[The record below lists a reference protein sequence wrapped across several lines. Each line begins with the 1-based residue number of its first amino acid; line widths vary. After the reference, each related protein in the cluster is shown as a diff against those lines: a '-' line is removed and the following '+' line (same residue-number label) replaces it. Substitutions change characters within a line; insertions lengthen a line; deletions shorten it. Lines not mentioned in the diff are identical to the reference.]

1 MDRSPFEAIYDLCLV
16 RNSIVKIGIELVS
29 NSQKENHLADIE
41 NNIIKSCDNLSKVC
55 DELVIKNR
63 DPLVIQPAS
72 LEVAIIRK
80 KPGEELGI
88 TIHSAYYG
96 IHSVGGI
103 KEMSPAD
110 LCGKIEKGDEV
121 IQVNNRT
128 VVGWQ
133 LKSLVNILKE
143 KPKEV
148 TLLLKKRPH
157 HINPFGQVPNKRKQ
171 MNKHHAQQISTLPKS
186 LKKRRSR
193 EGEAKNSRPSLQ
205 EFVSSVPNDNLLS
218 VVGDENENV
227 SDDKDDL
234 NDDGNDTDNDVF
246 RSGSESPQYTLPVVT
261 NTQHR
266 RATVSGGSPTLS
278 RTLLIIEDSD
288 TPTRPKSFTIT
299 VSDIPQIELKDV
311 IPGDENGFSKFGD
324 KKSTAQ
330 QKRQDYKQTKSVP
343 QSMEYG
349 EKKSTVE
356 STKPDTSSTL
366 QNLKKTV
373 ALLEVP
379 SHFQTQPRCVVDDS
393 MEDLDD
399 QWNPNEMSI
408 SSSQETLTELTAKIS
423 ILTSSMSENDVTDK
437 NDNED
442 EDADSEEKDVA
453 DTEEVVKS
461 NDENE
466 VKSLKDDTDEPLI
479 NLNPKD
485 ILTHTSEDQSLIG
498 EPLVQDNHIH
508 DQSENCVAE
517 LAELLSK
524 NEIKNISHPR
534 KERDKK
540 EISGSDNF
548 QKQHVRKENS
558 ERDKNIA
565 GVHDVADHADV
576 LKQSN
581 EDEGPLS
588 APVKVRQS
596 SLPNSANKVIDAT
609 FVDYNRSWHPDTTL
623 AHAHKEKNEPQLV
636 KIRKLEPLSAVDME
650 KKSEGSPGATRRETN
665 NEDQGQVSYTTIVV
679 GGVPQR
685 IPILKAPHMELHQ
698 SVTMRKKTK
707 KGGGSLNRRISC
719 KDLGQGDC
727 EGWLYKIRSDK
738 GGAFSSKWVKRWC
751 VMKNYNF
758 FYYKGNMDQKA
769 EGVIHLPAFQVSP
782 APKVKTSK
790 YAFKIHNLGTSFL
803 FSSDRQ
809 EDMKK
814 WMNKM
819 GLAAIAYDKKKL
831 TEHAIFPSVRRADP
845 HGLGT
850 VDQEFSESE
859 EETEHCNK
867 KDSPD
872 MRLPGSDDEVVCK
885 RPESGCSS
893 FTTGSVYSNVLSEIS
908 EDSYNSDSTV
918 TEFSKSTDDLTT
930 IYRTLEN
937 ENLTF
942 DGKDKQKQRRS
953 AISSSSESSVYVSAE
968 QIEKVKKLHS
978 LERTL
983 KAKEQELGAIVTL
996 LQPGKIRPD
1005 ELKRYQEHFLLSA
1018 SMRSLPTQ
1026 SDSD

>member
-1 MDRSPFEAIYDLCLV
+1 M
-16 RNSIVKIGIELVS
+16 
-29 NSQKENHLADIE
+29 
-41 NNIIKSCDNLSKVC
+41 NIS
-55 DELVIKNR
+55 
-63 DPLVIQPAS
+63 
-72 LEVAIIRK
+72 
-80 KPGEELGI
+80 
-88 TIHSAYYG
+88 
-96 IHSVGGI
+96 
-103 KEMSPAD
+103 
-110 LCGKIEKGDEV
+110 
-121 IQVNNRT
+121 
-128 VVGWQ
+128 
-133 LKSLVNILKE
+133 
-143 KPKEV
+143 
-148 TLLLKKRPH
+148 
-157 HINPFGQVPNKRKQ
+157 
-171 MNKHHAQQISTLPKS
+171 
-186 LKKRRSR
+186 
-193 EGEAKNSRPSLQ
+193 
-205 EFVSSVPNDNLLS
+205 
-218 VVGDENENV
+218 
-227 SDDKDDL
+227 
-234 NDDGNDTDNDVF
+234 
-246 RSGSESPQYTLPVVT
+246 
-261 NTQHR
+261 
-266 RATVSGGSPTLS
+266 
-278 RTLLIIEDSD
+278 
-288 TPTRPKSFTIT
+288 
-299 VSDIPQIELKDV
+299 
-311 IPGDENGFSKFGD
+311 GDENGFSKFGD

-636 KIRKLEPLSAVDME
+636 KIRKLEPLSAVDMVRLKFE
-650 KKSEGSPGATRRETN
+650 NWSPC
-665 NEDQGQVSYTTIVV
+665 QQ
-679 GGVPQR
+679 
-685 IPILKAPHMELHQ
+685 
-698 SVTMRKKTK
+698 
-707 KGGGSLNRRISC
+707 
-719 KDLGQGDC
+719 
-727 EGWLYKIRSDK
+727 
-738 GGAFSSKWVKRWC
+738 
-751 VMKNYNF
+751 
-758 FYYKGNMDQKA
+758 
-769 EGVIHLPAFQVSP
+769 
-782 APKVKTSK
+782 
-790 YAFKIHNLGTSFL
+790 
-803 FSSDRQ
+803 
-809 EDMKK
+809 
-814 WMNKM
+814 
-819 GLAAIAYDKKKL
+819 
-831 TEHAIFPSVRRADP
+831 
-845 HGLGT
+845 
-850 VDQEFSESE
+850 
-859 EETEHCNK
+859 
-867 KDSPD
+867 
-872 MRLPGSDDEVVCK
+872 
-885 RPESGCSS
+885 
-893 FTTGSVYSNVLSEIS
+893 
-908 EDSYNSDSTV
+908 
-918 TEFSKSTDDLTT
+918 
-930 IYRTLEN
+930 
-937 ENLTF
+937 
-942 DGKDKQKQRRS
+942 
-953 AISSSSESSVYVSAE
+953 
-968 QIEKVKKLHS
+968 
-978 LERTL
+978 
-983 KAKEQELGAIVTL
+983 
-996 LQPGKIRPD
+996 
-1005 ELKRYQEHFLLSA
+1005 
-1018 SMRSLPTQ
+1018 
-1026 SDSD
+1026 